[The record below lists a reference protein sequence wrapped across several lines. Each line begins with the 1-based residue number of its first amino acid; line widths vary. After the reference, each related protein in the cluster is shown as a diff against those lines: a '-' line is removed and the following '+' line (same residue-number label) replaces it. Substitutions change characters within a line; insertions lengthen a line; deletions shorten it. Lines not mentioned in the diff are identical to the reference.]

1 MYKITRLLGFC
12 IVYLLVVVLQAKA
25 EQDYFRLRNNPDL
38 QILLDNKQ
46 VLVDLK
52 SIHTQLALKANEVRT
67 SFEKEGIFENLEKIL
82 IWKVKSDNVILYI
95 ESKKFFD
102 VRNLES
108 FYI

>member
-12 IVYLLVVVLQAKA
+12 VVYLLVVVLQAKA

-52 SIHTQLALKANEVRT
+52 SIHTQLALKANEARV
-67 SFEKEGIFENLEKIL
+67 SFEKKGIIEERKQNLKTLGNFAIGQL
-82 IWKVKSDNVILYI
+82 SFV
-95 ESKKFFD
+95 FD
-102 VRNLES
+102 DKNIVHS
-108 FYI
+108 AHYS